1 MTMPPEEIT
10 ITCPK
15 CGETYKD
22 WYRPS
27 MNLMLDDFDDD
38 YIEEM
43 SSVTCPSCETKVGM
57 GSLVVDEDG
66 TFWVPGMTEV
76 GALLGAARF
85 AADRHRD
92 QRRKDIKSSPYI
104 NHVLSVAEVLTRHGI
119 EDISTLQAALL
130 HDTIEDTETHP
141 DELDHLFGAEVL
153 SVVLEVTDD
162 KSLHKDERKRLQIEK
177 SPHLSDRAKLV
188 KLGDMISNVTDV
200 GANPPADWS
209 LERRIEYL
217 DWTEQVV
224 HGCRGVH
231 EWLEGQYDMALDD
244 AREALG
250 VSEH

>member
-1 MTMPPEEIT
+1 MISAADL
-10 ITCPK
+10 IALVRNYNPK
-15 CGETYKD
+15 TNEALIHAAYDYGREMHEGQFRRSGEPYFTHPVAVAAILTEQ
-22 WYRPS
+22 R
-27 MNLMLDDFDDD
+27 LDDAT
-38 YIEEM
+38 I
-43 SSVTCPSCETKVGM
+43 VT
-57 GSLVVDEDG
+57 
-66 TFWVPGMTEV
+66 
-76 GALLGAARF
+76 
-85 AADRHRD
+85 
-92 QRRKDIKSSPYI
+92 
-104 NHVLSVAEVLTRHGI
+104 
-119 EDISTLQAALL
+119 ALL
-130 HDTIEDTETHP
+130 HDTIEDTETSP
-141 DELDHLFGAEVL
+141 DELDHLFGSEDL

-162 KSLHKDERKRLQIEK
+162 KSLDKAERKRLQIEK
-177 SPHLSDRAKLV
+177 SPPLSDRAKLV

>member
-10 ITCPK
+10 VTCPK

-43 SSVTCPSCETKVGM
+43 SSVTCPSCETKVRM
-57 GSLVVDEDG
+57 GSLVVGEDG

-85 AADRHRD
+85 AAERHSD

-104 NHVLSVAEVLTRHGI
+104 NHVLSVAEVLTHHGI
-119 EDISTLQAALL
+119 EDIITLQAALL
-130 HDTIEDTETHP
+130 HDTIEDTETSP
-141 DELDHLFGAEVL
+141 DELDDLFGSEVL

-162 KSLHKDERKRLQIEK
+162 KSLDKVERKRIQIEK

-209 LERRIEYL
+209 QERRIEYL

-224 HGCRGVH
+224 NGCRGVH
-231 EWLEGQYDMALDD
+231 EWLEEHYDMALDD

>member
-10 ITCPK
+10 VTCPK

-43 SSVTCPSCETKVGM
+43 SSVTCPSCETKVRV
-57 GSLVVDEDG
+57 GSLVVGEDG

-85 AADRHRD
+85 AAERHRD

-119 EDISTLQAALL
+119 EDVTTLQAALL
-130 HDTIEDTETHP
+130 HDTIEDTETSP
-141 DELDHLFGAEVL
+141 DELDDLFGSEVL

-162 KSLHKDERKRLQIEK
+162 KSLDKAERKRIQIEK

-200 GANPPADWS
+200 GASPPADWS

-231 EWLEGQYDMALDD
+231 EWLEEHYDIALDD
-244 AREALG
+244 AREACRK
-250 VSEH
+250 SEP

>member
-10 ITCPK
+10 VTCPK

-43 SSVTCPSCETKVGM
+43 SSVTCPSCETKVRM
-57 GSLVVDEDG
+57 GSLVVGEDG

-119 EDISTLQAALL
+119 EDITTLQAALL
-130 HDTIEDTETHP
+130 HDTIEDTETSP
-141 DELDHLFGAEVL
+141 DELDYLFGSEVL

-162 KSLHKDERKRLQIEK
+162 KSLDKAERKRIQIEK

-200 GANPPADWS
+200 GATPPADWS

-231 EWLEGQYDMALDD
+231 EWLEEQYDIALDD
-244 AREALG
+244 ARE
-250 VSEH
+250 SCQQSDP